1 MTKKLIFTK
10 EELLMKY
17 NHKIYKALTL
27 EVPLLLVVFF
37 FFFLIIELLQQT
49 TNIINHIKDITEN
62 QVYIKRLNAFFK
74 VKV

>member
-37 FFFLIIELLQQT
+37 FLFNYRITT
-49 TNIINHIKDITEN
+49 TN
-62 QVYIKRLNAFFK
+62 Y
-74 VKV
+74 